1 MDIELA
7 RTFIDIFRTGSFI
20 ATAERLHVTQ
30 TTVTARIQ
38 NLEAQVG
45 CKLFIRNRAGAKP
58 TEHGERFMPY
68 ASQLVQTWD
77 AARRDLPLAQGLDD
91 LIAIGG
97 EVSLG
102 TPLMLKWAV
111 ELRNANPGQAIRVVV
126 ADGSDLQEKIELGL
140 VSAALVYRPEYRP
153 GIQVEQILEEKLIQ
167 VASVSNPEPYFYV
180 DWGPDFR
187 KQHNI
192 AMPEKTKPALSFN
205 LGPLALQYML
215 QCGGSG
221 FFRTRVVEE
230 YIEKKLLRVV
240 QYAPEFSYPVYLVYS
255 RANKSAAL
263 DQALAVLRK
272 LAKDQSD
279 WSQRWDRSI

>member
-1 MDIELA
+1 MDIDLA

-38 NLEAQVG
+38 NLEAQLD

-58 TEHGERFMPY
+58 TEYGERFMPY

-77 AARRDLPLAQGLDD
+77 AARRDLPLAQGLDAI
-91 LIAIGG
+91 IAIGG
-97 EVSLG
+97 EISLG
-102 TPLMLKWAV
+102 SPLMLKWAV
-111 ELRNANPGQAIRVVV
+111 ELRNAHPAQTIRVVV
-126 ADGSDLQEKIELGL
+126 ADGSALQEKIELGL
-140 VSAALVYRPEYRP
+140 LTAALVYRPEYRP

-167 VASVSNPEPYFYV
+167 VASVSDPEPYFYV

-221 FFRTRVVEE
+221 FFRTRVVQE
-230 YIEKKLLRVV
+230 YIEKKLLTVV

-255 RANKSAAL
+255 RTNKLAAL
-263 DQALAVLRK
+263 DQALAVLRR